1 MGRRPARG
9 GPGNEKDTMR
19 TAEIRQRWLDYFA
32 TKDHA
37 VVPSVPLIS
46 PDPSILF
53 TIAGMVPFIPYIL
66 GTQDAPWPTVASVQK
81 CIRTNDIENVGRTT
95 RHGTFFQM
103 MGNFS
108 FGDYFKEGAIELAW
122 ELLTTPQEQGGYGLD
137 GDRLWVTIWDQDA
150 ESLDALTRVGVDRRH
165 IVRLPREQIFWDTG
179 QPGPAGPCAE
189 WHYDRGPEFGP
200 EAEGGTVDPGGDRYL
215 EIWNLVFDQFLR
227 GEGQGKDYPLLR
239 ELDQKAIDT
248 GAGLE
253 RIAYLLQGKNN
264 LYEIDEV
271 FPVIERVQEL
281 TGRRY
286 GAQAEDDVRMRVIAD
301 HVRSSLMLIGDG
313 VVPSNEGRGY
323 VLRRLVRRTVRSVRL
338 LGVDEAA
345 LPHLLPVSR
354 DAMSPSYPNVASDFD
369 RISQVAYGEE
379 DAFLRTLSAGTTILE
394 GAVSKAKQQAGTSAP
409 VLGGEQAFALHD
421 TYGFPI
427 DLTLEMAAEH
437 GVSVDEQAFRT
448 LMQAQRER
456 ARADALAKK
465 TGHADVT
472 AYQELHAALAGEGGR
487 AVRFAGYTDTTTASH
502 VVGLLVDGVPTPAA
516 TAPADVE
523 VVLDVTPFYAEAG
536 GQLADTGVIE
546 LEGGARIEVDDVQA
560 PIKGLSVHRGR
571 LVAGTAT
578 YGEAA
583 TATIDVARRQAIAR
597 AHTATHM
604 VHKALR
610 EELGENATQAGSE
623 NAPSRLRFDFRSG
636 AAVPAGSLGQ
646 IEGRVNERLQDDLE
660 VTEAVMPIAEARAL
674 GAMALFGEKYGNEV
688 RVVSIGGDWSRELCA
703 GTHVRR
709 SGELGL
715 VTLLGESSI
724 GSGVRRVDALV
735 GAGAYGYQAK
745 ERALV
750 GQLSGLLGARPD
762 ELAER
767 VSSLLT
773 RVKESDKEL
782 ATLRQERLLARAG
795 QLAQGAQ
802 QVGVTRVVTEDAG
815 EVASP
820 DELRSLVLDVRHR
833 LGESSPAVVAVG
845 GTSKGRPVVVV
856 GTNAAAREAGAR
868 AGALVRVAS
877 GVLGGGGGGKDDLAQ
892 GGGTDASQ
900 LGAALSAVVEEL
912 RG

>member
-1 MGRRPARG
+1 
-9 GPGNEKDTMR
+9 MR

-32 TKDHA
+32 TKDHEI
-37 VVPSVPLIS
+37 VPSVPLIS

-66 GTQDAPWPTVASVQK
+66 GTQDAPWPRAANVQK

-122 ELLTTPQEQGGYGLD
+122 ELLTSPQDAGGFGLD
-137 GDRLWVTIWDQDA
+137 PDRLWVTTWDQDA
-150 ESLDALTRVGVDRRH
+150 EALDALLRVGVDRRH
-165 IVRLPREQIFWDTG
+165 VVRLPRQENFWDTG

-215 EIWNLVFDQFLR
+215 EIWNLVFDQFVR
-227 GEGQGKDYPLLR
+227 GEGRGKDYPLLG
-239 ELDQKAIDT
+239 ELEQKAIDT

-264 LYEIDEV
+264 LYETDEV
-271 FPVIERVQEL
+271 FPVIAQAQEI

-286 GAQAEDDVRMRVIAD
+286 GAVTEDDVRLRVVGD

-313 VVPSNEGRGY
+313 VTPSNEGRGY
-323 VLRRLVRRTVRSVRL
+323 VLRRLVRRTVRSMRL
-338 LGVDEAA
+338 LGVEEPVM
-345 LPHLLPVSR
+345 PHLLPVSR
-354 DAMSPSYPNVASDFD
+354 DAMAVSYPEVARDFE
-369 RISQVAYGEE
+369 RIAQVAYGEE
-379 DAFLRTLSAGTTILE
+379 EAFLRTLTAGTTIFE
-394 GAVSKAKQQAGTSAP
+394 GAVAKAKSTPAP
-409 VLGGEQAFALHD
+409 VLTGEQAFALHD

-427 DLTLEMAAEH
+427 DLTLEMASEH
-437 GVSVDEQAFRT
+437 GVDVDEQAFRT
-448 LMQAQRER
+448 LMQAQRDR

-465 TGHADVT
+465 TGHADT
-472 AYQELHAALAGEGGR
+472 SAYQQLHQALSAEEG
-487 AVRFAGYTDTTTASH
+487 APVRFAGYTDATTRSR
-502 VVGLLVDGVPTPAA
+502 VVGLLVDGVPQPAA
-516 TAPADVE
+516 TAPADVQ

-536 GQLADTGVIE
+536 GQLAD
-546 LEGGARIEVDDVQA
+546 EGTIHLDAGGLVQVDDVQA
-560 PIKGLSVHRGR
+560 PIKGLSVHHGR
-571 LVAGTAT
+571 LVDGTITLGDAGTAQ
-578 YGEAA
+578 
-583 TATIDVARRQAIAR
+583 IDVQRRRAIAR

-604 VHKALR
+604 VHKALH
-610 EELGENATQAGSE
+610 EEIGSTATQAGSE

-636 AAVPAGSLGQ
+636 AAVPAGSLAQ
-646 IEGRVNERLQDDLE
+646 IEGRVNERLQDDLD
-660 VTEAVMPIAEARAL
+660 VTEAVMPIDEARAL

-762 ELAER
+762 DLAER
-767 VSSLLT
+767 VSSLMQRL
-773 RVKESDKEL
+773 RESEKEL
-782 ATLRQERLLARAG
+782 AQLRQGQVLAAAGRLAASPE
-795 QLAQGAQ
+795 
-802 QVGVTRVVTEDAG
+802 QVGATLVVAHDAG
-815 EVASP
+815 DVAGA
-820 DELRSLVLDVRHR
+820 DDLRTLALDVRGR
-833 LGESSPAVVAVG
+833 LGDGAPSVVAVG
-845 GTSKGRPVVVV
+845 GTAKGRPLVVVA
-856 GTNAAAREAGAR
+856 TNAPARGAGLR
-868 AGALVRVAS
+868 AGALVRTAS
-877 GVLGGGGGGKDDLAQ
+877 GVLGGGGGGKDDVAQ
-892 GGGTDASQ
+892 GGGQDPAR
-900 LGAALSAVVEEL
+900 LADALSAVVAAV